1 MKLSQD
7 FNLQQVYNICC
18 PEFLRNAIT
27 VYDVRRR
34 EESYITL
41 VLGLI
46 TLHLK
51 KQTRMNTGAVYMEI
65 RILPCTYPLHVYRGV
80 SSKFKVHSLH
90 CPSG

>member
-1 MKLSQD
+1 MKRGFDVKLSQD
-7 FNLQQVYNICC
+7 FNLQQVYMLSRIFTECIVT
-18 PEFLRNAIT
+18 IT

-51 KQTRMNTGAVYMEI
+51 KQTRM
-65 RILPCTYPLHVYRGV
+65 R
-80 SSKFKVHSLH
+80 F
-90 CPSG
+90 

>member
-7 FNLQQVYNICC
+7 FNLQQVYMLSRIFTECIVT
-18 PEFLRNAIT
+18 IT
-27 VYDVRRR
+27 VYDIDVRRR

-51 KQTRMNTGAVYMEI
+51 KQTRM
-65 RILPCTYPLHVYRGV
+65 R
-80 SSKFKVHSLH
+80 F
-90 CPSG
+90 

>member
-7 FNLQQVYNICC
+7 FNLQQVYMLSRIFTECIVT
-18 PEFLRNAIT
+18 IT

-51 KQTRMNTGAVYMEI
+51 KQTRMRFRIWAQFIWRSGFFHARIRYM
-65 RILPCTYPLHVYRGV
+65 CTECQ
-80 SSKFKVHSLH
+80 FKV
-90 CPSG
+90 

>member
-7 FNLQQVYNICC
+7 FNLQQVYMLSRIFTECIVT
-18 PEFLRNAIT
+18 IT

-46 TLHLK
+46 MLQLK
-51 KQTRMNTGAVYMEI
+51 KQTRM
-65 RILPCTYPLHVYRGV
+65 R
-80 SSKFKVHSLH
+80 F
-90 CPSG
+90 